1 MSVSQ
6 THCELRIVPS
16 CTATAIS
23 GTRSCD
29 QCRQALRDELR
40 ALPGLHEQCAQSLTP
55 GRRPEIVQIKN
66 TRVPGGLSLNLTAVS
81 VRTSILGVLASWS
94 SMVIEETGA
103 AKPPSRRVHVLS
115 TFLYRNLDWI
125 LNHEAAQDFA
135 EEITDLADAARAVLD
150 PSMSERID
158 LGPCGEAGCGMTV
171 YAAVGAGADA
181 GAHAASC
188 GAGHHLSA
196 SQWLLLEES
205 EDGAAA
211 QHSAQGT
218 AS

>member
-6 THCELRIVPS
+6 SHCELRVVPS
-16 CTATAIS
+16 CTASAVADS
-23 GTRSCD
+23 RSCD

-55 GRRPEIVQIKN
+55 GRRPEVVQIKN
-66 TRVPGGLSLNLTAVS
+66 TRVPGAMSLNLTAVS
-81 VRTSILGVLASWS
+81 VRSSILGVLASWS
-94 SMVIEETGA
+94 SLVIEETGTA
-103 AKPPSRRVHVLS
+103 RPPSRRVHVLS

-125 LNHEAAQDFA
+125 LRQEVAQDFA

-150 PSMSERID
+150 PSMSERLD

-171 YAAVGAGADA
+171 YAAIGVAGET
-181 GAHAASC
+181 GAHSASC

-205 EDGAAA
+205 DDAV
-211 QHSAQGT
+211 QRSAHGT
-218 AS
+218 PA